1 MDCKEARRLV
11 PMYIRDEL
19 DDDTAQQLLD
29 HIKHCSMCE
38 EELSI
43 YYTIEE
49 GLKQLEDDSYNKDA
63 AITLEQKMQQTFKRS
78 RAIYLN
84 NIWMYAIDTLVLLS
98 LIVTMLLQIR
108 VWHEMGFF

>member
-1 MDCKEARRLV
+1 MDCKEARHLV
-11 PMYIRDEL
+11 PKYIKDEL
-19 DDDTAQQLLD
+19 DDDTAKELLD
-29 HIKHCSMCE
+29 HIKSCSMCE
-38 EELSI
+38 EELRI

-49 GLKQLEDDSYNKDA
+49 GLKQLDDESYDKDA

-84 NIWMYAIDTLVLLS
+84 NIWLYAIDTLIGIS